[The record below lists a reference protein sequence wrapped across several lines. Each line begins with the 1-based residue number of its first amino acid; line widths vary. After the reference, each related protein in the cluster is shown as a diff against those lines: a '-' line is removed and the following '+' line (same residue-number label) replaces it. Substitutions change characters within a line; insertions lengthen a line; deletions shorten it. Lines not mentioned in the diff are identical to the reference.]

1 MDEPQYP
8 FEHPITEIRYDFKSI
23 SREKEVNKRV
33 IFTTSDFQNVY
44 NLALV
49 DVLEDGRLSDIT
61 ESRNKDMKTILA
73 TVMGIIIHF
82 FEANPGKIIAFKG
95 SDERRQRLYRLI
107 ISRDLTE
114 LEKEFVILGIS
125 SEGESEPF
133 QSNRLYDYFVILKR

>member
-1 MDEPQYP
+1 MDESQYT
-8 FEHPITEIRYDFKSI
+8 FENPITEIRYDFKSI

-73 TVMGIIIHF
+73 TVMGIIINF
-82 FEANPGKIIAFKG
+82 LEANPDKIIAFKG
-95 SDERRQRLYRLI
+95 SDERRQRLYRLL
-107 ISRDLTE
+107 ISRDLNE

>member
-1 MDEPQYP
+1 MDEPVYP

-61 ESRNKDMKTILA
+61 ES
-73 TVMGIIIHF
+73 
-82 FEANPGKIIAFKG
+82 
-95 SDERRQRLYRLI
+95 
-107 ISRDLTE
+107 
-114 LEKEFVILGIS
+114 
-125 SEGESEPF
+125 
-133 QSNRLYDYFVILKR
+133 

>member
-1 MDEPQYP
+1 MDEPEYM
-8 FEHPITEIRYDFKSI
+8 
-23 SREKEVNKRV
+23 
-33 IFTTSDFQNVY
+33 
-44 NLALV
+44 
-49 DVLEDGRLSDIT
+49 LSDIT

-73 TVMGIIIHF
+73 TVMGIIINF
-82 FEANPGKIIAFKG
+82 LEANLGKIIAFKG

-107 ISRDLTE
+107 ISRDLNE

>member
-8 FEHPITEIRYDFKSI
+8 FENPITEIRYDFKSI

-49 DVLEDGRLSDIT
+49 DVLEEGRLSDIT

-73 TVMGIIIHF
+73 TVMGIIINF
-82 FEANPGKIIAFKG
+82 LEANPGKIIAFKG

-107 ISRDLTE
+107 ISRDLDE
-114 LEKEFVILGIS
+114 LEKEFVILGVS